1 MDGHAGPPLQY
12 RYSSSCIKSIRVARR
27 VALCRDAQLVRPLY
41 QSETHTNKR
50 SLLTQQSPLL
60 IRPNLSPQHPC
71 SNGRCSA
78 RPKSK
83 ARELRPQGVLILVLM
98 EDALRVCQEDSET
111 TTPSSLNPCSNG
123 RCSARDAINATT
135 TRFNIVLIL
144 VLMED
149 ALRAYRYIR
158 GIYFDKW
165 VLILVLMEDALR
177 EEAYF
182 VDETDNGMS

>member
-1 MDGHAGPPLQY
+1 MSARSRQSVVCHMGGHAGPPIQY

-27 VALCRDAQLVRPLY
+27 VALCRDARLVRPLC
-41 QSETHTNKR
+41 QSKTYTNER

-71 SNGRCSA
+71 FNGRCSA

-98 EDALRVCQEDSET
+98 EDALRGEEIRRRI
-111 TTPSSLNPCSNG
+111 NG
-123 RCSARDAINATT
+123 YLG
-135 TRFNIVLIL
+135 VLIL

-149 ALRAYRYIR
+149 ALR
-158 GIYFDKW
+158 DVEKV
-165 VLILVLMEDALR
+165 VLYLE
-177 EEAYF
+177 
-182 VDETDNGMS
+182 